1 MSEYQSLTTEELEE
15 KKEWYLENGWGL
27 NAESVEAELS
37 KRQEEDISKEE
48 RLAKVSRAKLSGGDD
63 LSYAELL
70 SEATLSE
77 SVELDSPDTTT
88 EVHVGGWEQL
98 GD

>member
-37 KRQEEDISKEE
+37 KRQEEDISHEE
-48 RLAKVSRAKLSGGDD
+48 RLAKVSRAKLSGGKD

-70 SEATLSE
+70 SQANLSE
-77 SVELDSPDTTT
+77 NAELQSSDTTT
-88 EVHVGGWEQL
+88 QIHVGGWEQL
-98 GD
+98 E